1 MFIEIVVVVD
11 RFYKMGIK
19 VIFIGIGKGVNQ
31 VELEV
36 IFIDFQYVYCV
47 DDYDVLYFLMMNIEI
62 IICGYNGKE
71 K

>member
-36 IFIDFQYVYCV
+36 IVMDF
-47 DDYDVLYFLMMNIEI
+47 
-62 IICGYNGKE
+62 
-71 K
+71 

>member
-36 IFIDFQYVYCV
+36 IVMDFQYVYFV
-47 DDYDVLYFLMMNIEI
+47 DDFDVLYFLMMNIEI